1 MNDSKFQTWEEAV
14 SWLISQPEKQ
24 ELIKACYYDKPLK
37 SAAERYWNSEEWDN
51 IKKLFPLHPGTAL
64 DIGAGNGI
72 ASYALAKDGWQV
84 KALEPDS
91 SNLVGVGAIR
101 KLASEHSLPI
111 EVVQEFGEKL
121 PFENQT
127 FDLVFARQVLH
138 HAQDLQQLCNEIYRV
153 LKPGGIFIA
162 VRDHVISSERDLPKF
177 LSLHPLHNLYG
188 GENAYLLKQYIQS
201 IKLAGLQVKKV
212 IAPFENVINYAPLTE
227 ESLKEELIKKIN
239 RIPGGNIIYQ
249 LFSGRNRFK
258 ILLKLLSIVDH
269 RPGRPFSFVCYKPEG
284 EK

>member
-1 MNDSKFQTWEEAV
+1 MNDSKFQTWEDAV

-24 ELIKACYYDKPLK
+24 ELVQACYYDKPLK
-37 SAAERYWNSEEWDN
+37 SAAERYWKSEEWQA
-51 IKKLFPLHPGTAL
+51 IQKFLPQYHGTAL

-91 SNLVGVGAIR
+91 SDVVGVGAIR
-101 KLASEHSLPI
+101 QLASESFLPI
-111 EVVQEFGEKL
+111 EVVQEFGERL
-121 PFENQT
+121 PFDNQT

-162 VRDHVISSERDLPKF
+162 VREHVISSPSDLPQF
-177 LSLHPLHNLYG
+177 LNSHPLHNLYG
-188 GENAYLLKQYIQS
+188 GENAYLLKQYVQS

-212 IAPFENVINYAPLTE
+212 ISPFENVINYAPFTE
-227 ESLKEELIKKIN
+227 ESLKQELNKKIN

-249 LFSGRNRFK
+249 LFSGRNTFK
-258 ILLKLLSIVDH
+258 IFLNLLSIVDH
-269 RPGRPFSFVCYKPEG
+269 RPGRLFSFVCYKPEG

>member
-101 KLASEHSLPI
+101 KLASENSLPI

-162 VRDHVISSERDLPKF
+162 VRDHVISSEKDLPKF

-188 GENAYLLKQYIQS
+188 GENAYLLKQYVQS

-239 RIPGGNIIYQ
+239 SIPGGNIIYQ

-269 RPGRPFSFVCYKPEG
+269 RPGRLFSFVCYKPEG

>member
-239 RIPGGNIIYQ
+239 RIPGGNIMYQ

>member
-14 SWLISQPEKQ
+14 SWLINQPEKQ

-72 ASYALAKDGWQV
+72 ASYTLAKDGWQV

-101 KLASEHSLPI
+101 KLASEDSLPI

-177 LSLHPLHNLYG
+177 LSSHPLHNLYG
-188 GENAYLLKQYIQS
+188 GENAYLLKQYVQS

-239 RIPGGNIIYQ
+239 RIPGGNIMYQ

>member
-14 SWLISQPEKQ
+14 SWLISQPQKQ

-51 IKKLFPLHPGTAL
+51 IKKLFPPDHGTAL

-101 KLASEHSLPI
+101 KLASENSLPI

-162 VRDHVISSERDLPKF
+162 VRDHVISSEKDLPKF

-188 GENAYLLKQYIQS
+188 GENAYLLKQYVQS
-201 IKLAGLQVKKV
+201 IKLARLQVKKV

-269 RPGRPFSFVCYKPEG
+269 RPGRLFSFVCYKPEG

>member
-177 LSLHPLHNLYG
+177 LSLHPLHNLWRKCLSV
-188 GENAYLLKQYIQS
+188 ET
-201 IKLAGLQVKKV
+201 VRT
-212 IAPFENVINYAPLTE
+212 IN
-227 ESLKEELIKKIN
+227 
-239 RIPGGNIIYQ
+239 
-249 LFSGRNRFK
+249 
-258 ILLKLLSIVDH
+258 
-269 RPGRPFSFVCYKPEG
+269 
-284 EK
+284 

>member
-51 IKKLFPLHPGTAL
+51 IKKLFPPHHGTAL

-188 GENAYLLKQYIQS
+188 GENAYLLKQYVQS

-269 RPGRPFSFVCYKPEG
+269 RPGRLFSFVCYKPEG

>member
-269 RPGRPFSFVCYKPEG
+269 RPGRLFSFVCYKPEG